1 MRTEQIIRGAAEV
14 LTITRLTVNDVYKR
28 VDTNYSGEAVLR
40 YGVVTDVMENGP
52 DAAVVVLEFRPA
64 DFGSGVEV
72 QRKVINGQVWA
83 MYPARPD
90 EVAEHFAAVLTAAE
104 DAEKAARESLEKA
117 QAKVQQVRQ
126 VTASLTAGTLTA
138 PATSTTPLPEP
149 ADVDDN
155 DDESLDPTV
164 LG

>member
-1 MRTEQIIRGAAEV
+1 MHTEQIIRGAAEV
-14 LTITRLTVNDVYKR
+14 LTITRLAVNDVYKR
-28 VDTNYSGEAVLR
+28 VDSDYSGNAVLR

-72 QRKVINGQVWA
+72 SRKVINGQQWA
-83 MYPARPD
+83 LFPARPD
-90 EVAEHFAAVLTAAE
+90 EVAEHFAEVLAAAE

-117 QAKVQQVRQ
+117 QTKVAQVRQ
-126 VTASLTAGTLTA
+126 VAASLTAGTLTA

-149 ADVDDN
+149 SDDADDVDED
-155 DDESLDPTV
+155 
-164 LG
+164 